1 MQVLNAQ
8 VMDSPKPNNESSRQN
23 SSSVEQWIKDIVSLL
38 LVEKN
43 SNSSAIMDRCIL
55 AIQNVG
61 TFSCGFTSSLHLE
74 EIIFVKMFLYWC
86 LSVTEK

>member
-8 VMDSPKPNNESSRQN
+8 VLESPKPNNESSQQN

-61 TFSCGFTSSLHLE
+61 TFSCGFTSLHLK
-74 EIIFVKMFLYWC
+74 EIIFVRMFLYWC
-86 LSVTEK
+86 SSVTEK